1 MAKQYILSNI
11 DTCRTI
17 KEAKFYTLL
26 ACFNMDFHLMQKNFN
41 NMEKKTCKL
50 KKTTDEEVI
59 KR

>member
-26 ACFNMDFHLMQKNFN
+26 ACFNMDFHLTQKNFN
-41 NMEKKTCKL
+41 NMEEKP
-50 KKTTDEEVI
+50 VN
-59 KR
+59 